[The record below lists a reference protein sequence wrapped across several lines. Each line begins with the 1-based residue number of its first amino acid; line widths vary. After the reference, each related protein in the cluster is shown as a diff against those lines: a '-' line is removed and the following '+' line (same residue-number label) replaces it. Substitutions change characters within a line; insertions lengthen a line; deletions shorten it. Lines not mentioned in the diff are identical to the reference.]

1 MKKFNFK
8 IKNVKLAFV
17 ILIIL
22 CLALVFAYYYFVLN
36 DSIYRD
42 NYANQMIGISDN
54 NENTIFSIQKV
65 VLYSNANAIDNSKDQ
80 SLSDVSICQYS
91 DLGISIDNS
100 QSSSELT
107 DENTVKQLY
116 IDNIVMT
123 SKLDKG
129 TKILNYKNPFSFGKY
144 KEIESPINNRID
156 FKIISTNKENESN
169 NYDEPTFFTD
179 CSNPINLGYLNK
191 DLLTKYSV
199 SNESST
205 VSFNGKV
212 LKEAVPDVK
221 IVAVEPKDSQTLG
234 KGEKGPHKI
243 QGIGAGFVPSIYDA
257 SVIDEIIPVENEDAG
272 NTLLALAKEEGI
284 FSGISSG
291 AATWAALDLAKKE
304 ENKGK
309 RIIAILPD
317 NGERYLSVE
326 WLFD

>member
-1 MKKFNFK
+1 MKKFNFN

-116 IDNIVMT
+116 IDNIVMS

-156 FKIISTNKENESN
+156 FKIVSTNKENESN

-191 DLLTKYSV
+191 DLLTKYAV

-212 LKEAVPDVK
+212 LKEANISLDDINYNLKFTIHIVNNLNEKFSYNMNLDVNL
-221 IVAVEPKDSQTLG
+221 DG
-234 KGEKGPHKI
+234 
-243 QGIGAGFVPSIYDA
+243 IYDGYTYKA
-257 SVIDEIIPVENEDAG
+257 KSTSGNEYRFFR
-272 NTLLALAKEEGI
+272 E
-284 FSGISSG
+284 
-291 AATWAALDLAKKE
+291 
-304 ENKGK
+304 
-309 RIIAILPD
+309 
-317 NGERYLSVE
+317 
-326 WLFD
+326 